1 MGRSELPVHP
11 LIGERYS
18 PRAFTDRDIS
28 DEELQL
34 MLEAARLAPSSL
46 NEQPW
51 RFLVVRKGQEG
62 HADMLAAMNPSNRIW
77 ADKASVLMLTLTR
90 PRLVRNELE
99 NPHAWHDLG
108 LAVMQLTFQ
117 ATAIGI
123 GVHQLGGFDPA
134 KARVLFSI
142 PAEFDIVSMLVLGFP
157 GDPDQLPERL
167 RERELRRSVRKP
179 LEEFVHHGNFD
190 PKK

>member
-1 MGRSELPVHP
+1 MHP

-28 DEELQL
+28 ADELQL
-34 MLEAARLAPSSL
+34 LLEAARLAPSSL

-51 RFLVVRKGQEG
+51 RFLVVRQGQEG
-62 HADMLAAMNPSNRIW
+62 HAEMLAAMNTSNRIW
-77 ADKASVLMLTLTR
+77 ADKAPVLMLTLTR

-108 LAVMQLTFQ
+108 LAVMQLTIQ

-123 GVHQLGGFDPA
+123 GVHQLGGFDPE
-134 KARVLFSI
+134 KARTSFNI
-142 PAEFDIVSMLVLGFP
+142 PAEFDLVSMIVLGFP
-157 GDPDQLPERL
+157 GDPDQLPEKL
-167 RERELRRSVRKP
+167 RERELSRSVRKP
-179 LEEFVHHGNFD
+179 LAEFVHHGKFD